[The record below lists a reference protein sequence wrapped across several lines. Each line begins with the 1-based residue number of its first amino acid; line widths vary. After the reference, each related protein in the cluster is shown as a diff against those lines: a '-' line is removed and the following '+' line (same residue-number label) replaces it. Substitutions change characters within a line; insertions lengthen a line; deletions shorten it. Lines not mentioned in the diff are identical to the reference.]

1 VRGRRRA
8 PADEQGSSSAAV
20 KLWAVFLAVPAS
32 LWAHDIITTPITWSG
47 EISRIVFHKCASCH
61 RPGGSAFSLITY
73 KEARPWV
80 VAIREE
86 TLRRTMPP
94 WGAVK
99 GFGDF
104 RNDEALTPEEIELIL
119 NWSEG
124 GVPEGDDKDLPV
136 LPKLE
141 SPPKTSGAGQ
151 INVTGALK
159 LTKAFRLDGLMPRKV
174 PDGLSMQITAEL
186 PDGSIEPLLWLKDY
200 RERFAHPFLLR
211 KPIALPA
218 GTVIRGVPNGASVS
232 LLPVR

>member
-1 VRGRRRA
+1 MDSTLFKGA
-8 PADEQGSSSAAV
+8 SLAV
-20 KLWAVFLAVPAS
+20 KYTALALAVFAVAQ
-32 LWAHDIITTPITWSG
+32 AHDVITTPITWSR
-47 EISRIVFHKCASCH
+47 EISRIVYNKCASCH

-104 RNDEALTPEEIELIL
+104 RNDQALTPEEIELIV

-124 GVPEGDDKDLPV
+124 GVPEGQDKDLPK
-136 LPKLE
+136 LPKFPA
-141 SPPKTSGAGQ
+141 PPKTNGAGQ
-151 INVTGALK
+151 IAVTGTLK
-159 LTKAFRLDGLMPRKV
+159 LTKAFRLDGLMPRKL
-174 PDGLSMQITAEL
+174 PAGASMQITAEL

-200 RERFAHPFLLR
+200 KDAFAHPFLLR
-211 KPIALPA
+211 KPLALPA
-218 GTVIRGVPNGASVS
+218 GTVIRGVPPDASVS